1 MITPSR
7 LRRLALAL
15 PETLEHRQGG
25 STSFRV
31 RGRTFASLARRD
43 GRAVLELSREQQD
56 ALTRAHPSVF
66 AAGRRRRRQHGPTLV
81 ELRFVDGWLLEELL
95 VAAWR
100 RVAPRRSAGRWDA
113 ERTAAALPA
122 PQRTAGRGRGAKP

>member
-1 MITPSR
+1 MITPGR

-31 RGRTFASLARRD
+31 RGRTFASLARGN
-43 GRAVLELSREQQD
+43 GRALLELSRDQQD
-56 ALTRAHPSVF
+56 VLTRAHPSVF
-66 AAGRRRRRQHGPTLV
+66 AVGRRRRQPGSTLV
-81 ELRFVDGWLLEELL
+81 ELRRVDGWLLEELL

-100 RVAPRRSAGRWDA
+100 RVVPRRSAARWDR
-113 ERTAAALPA
+113 ERSITALPA
-122 PQRTAGRGRGAKP
+122 PRGAARPGRGAKA